1 MLQKITIFVPKIKIK
16 KNECKRTSHLDKI
29 P

>member
-1 MLQKITIFVPKIKIK
+1 MLQKNYYICPKIKIK